1 MATPKEHIELIRK
14 TKFSIGG
21 KPNPLSEDLHQAV
34 RNLSAELY
42 TKDVHFLMEL
52 IQNAEDNEYFEGLDP
67 SLEFVITS
75 RDITATGAPATLLMF
90 NNEKGFSSK
99 NIDSICSVGRSTKK
113 GNRRRGY
120 IGEKGIGFKS
130 VFLISAQPYIFS
142 NGYQIRFNEAP
153 CPHCGLGYIVPEWIE
168 ENPTLDDIIKVYG
181 SGSVLPTTVIV
192 LPLKPDKVKPVKQ
205 QLSSVE
211 PEVLLFLSKIKRL
224 SIREDNEDPRLN
236 TVSGIAIT
244 SETNFVTRK
253 NIDAESYTLLLSAE
267 ESSDKVGNEC
277 SYHIWKQKFPV
288 RQENK
293 VERRMDVEELVIT
306 LAFPTEERLQRGMK
320 LPGVYAFLPTEMVTN
335 FPFIIQADF
344 VLSSSRET
352 ILLDNKWNQGI
363 LDCVPSAFV
372 NAFISL
378 VKMTDEAPVSSLC
391 RMFNFLPVN
400 SSTYKNFNGV
410 RETIRSKLVDEDI
423 LPSDESCTGQKF
435 FHKPGEV
442 GRIMPAFWDIVEKA
456 RKEGLDLYNLSS
468 HGIYILHSS
477 FDMIE
482 YDNILDFLGVGY
494 VNNVWYAK
502 CIKSSNLVLGVS
514 EGVYLDLL
522 LFLAENWNNIF
533 HCTSIMNVPI
543 LKYVDHSGC
552 VSLCSIKES
561 TQHSLGT
568 ICQSWQFHHIS
579 WLIDWNR
586 EFSGVANRFFLP
598 ESTQNAIYSCLKKE
612 TILQWLQNQAQV
624 SPLSVNNY
632 AAAVIDLIG
641 GKPKLAITYA
651 HFLYHSFLKEF
662 VTSSQVDNLCTKLP
676 LVDNYGNVNANTE
689 RKILVPSNGSKW
701 NSLVGSNPLK
711 ADGHIELGEE
721 YLHPRTFAGQF
732 TPEEKLLEFLGSHVA
747 VLDIPSL
754 CPPNAAIPAVTSPL
768 TKENTF
774 LLLEWIQ
781 YMKNRGTPIPERFLT
796 SIKNGNWLRVTIN
809 GFSGYKPP
817 AQSFFHSFSWGDVL
831 QNGSVFVDIPL
842 IDQSFYG
849 EKISNYKAELKT
861 IGVMFKYGEAC
872 QFIGHHLMRLASSS
886 TLSKDRV
893 LSILGFIKYLR
904 TKYPQPDEFIRSIKE
919 GRWLKTSHGYRS
931 PVGAVLFDDE
941 WKTAIQLSDVP
952 LIDQE
957 FYGDEILGF
966 KVELG
971 LLGVVVG
978 FSRCH
983 QLVIENLKQ
992 SSHLTSLK
1000 ADAFI
1005 LSLECMKHAK
1015 SPGRLVSTLRD
1026 AKCLKTNHGYILPSA
1041 CFLFNQEWGCLLEVF
1056 SCFPIIDHSYYGS
1069 NISCYENELKRL
1081 GVVVDFDVAVK
1092 SVIICFRQRA
1102 SSSSV
1107 TKDNVFSLLSCYRQL
1122 KGTSY
1127 KFPSDLNKCVHEVK
1141 WLRTRLGDFR
1151 SPKGCILF
1159 GPEWESIAS
1168 ISLLPFIDDS
1178 DNYYGKDIHEYRDE
1192 LKSIGVVV
1200 EFKSGVK
1207 FVPSCLCFPRSAGLI
1222 TPRSA
1227 LSLLKCLRILLED
1240 KNYSLPEEFLSKV
1253 SIKWLKTYVG
1263 YMSPG
1268 NCLLFDESSDLKPTD
1283 GPFIDEGFYG
1293 SEIRMYT
1300 KELSSIGVTVDAKKG
1315 STLLASHLDM
1325 HSDFASI
1332 IRIYNF
1338 LEKVKWLPDNEAKQ
1352 LIWIPDENGN
1362 GRWVEPDECVL
1373 HDKYGLF
1380 GLQLNVLE
1388 KHYKNKVPLQFFSG
1402 AFGVKSN
1409 PSLDDYCRLWI
1420 GWETSGHRLSN
1431 VECCAFWWFVM
1442 RHKNSKTVQM
1452 LSESLGKVP
1461 VDSGLDTIML
1471 LDKNDVFI
1479 ADDLH
1484 LKDLFVRS
1492 FSRPLFVWY
1501 PQPSLPFLPQTMLFE
1516 LYTKIGVRE
1525 ISKSVQKKELSLT
1538 NGLEL
1543 KQINLGDAMI
1553 GKGLL
1558 RLILGFLACSSMKL
1572 EADRRHEAVQPL
1584 LNLTVLETSEPIEVG
1599 YTLLLSSGE
1608 THEVRASR
1616 MVRWDKASSKVFIQ
1630 KMDESA
1636 GEKDRLE
1643 YATYF
1648 SETIAEGLLWEKE
1661 DQISSLSELIK
1672 LAFIL
1677 KFDEDAVGFL
1687 MKSKNLQVF
1696 VEDEEF
1702 LSAAFPNE

>member
-1 MATPKEHIELIRK
+1 MATSKEHIELIRK

-21 KPNPLSEDLHQAV
+21 EPNPLTEDLHQAV

-42 TKDVHFLMEL
+42 AKDVHFLMEL
-52 IQNAEDNEYFEGLDP
+52 IQNAEDNEYFEGVDP

-75 RDITATGAPATLLMF
+75 QDITATGAPATLLIF
-90 NNEKGFSSK
+90 NNEKGFSSR

-153 CPHCGLGYIVPEWIE
+153 CSHCGLGYIVPEWID

-181 SGSVLPTTVIV
+181 LSSVLPTTVIV

-205 QLSSVE
+205 QLSSIE
-211 PEVLLFLSKIKRL
+211 PEVLLFLSKIKHL
-224 SIREDNEDPRLN
+224 SVREDNEDPRLN

-253 NIDAESYTLLLSAE
+253 NIDAESYTLILSAE
-267 ESSDKVGNEC
+267 ENSDKLGNEC

-288 RQENK
+288 RPENK

-306 LAFPTEERLQRGMK
+306 LAFPNQERLQRGMK

-335 FPFIIQADF
+335 FPFIIQGDF

-363 LDCVPSAFV
+363 LDYVPSAFV

-378 VKMTDEAPVSSLC
+378 VKMTDEAPVSSLR

-400 SSTYKNFNGV
+400 SSVYKNFNAL
-410 RETIRSKLVDEDI
+410 REAIRSTLVDEDI

-435 FHKPGEV
+435 FHKPSEV

-477 FDMIE
+477 FDMNE
-482 YDNILDFLGVGY
+482 YDNILNFLGVEPVDNG
-494 VNNVWYAK
+494 WYAK

-522 LFLAENWNNIF
+522 LFLAENWNNIL
-533 HCTSIMNVPI
+533 HGTKIMKVPI

-552 VSLCSIKES
+552 VSLCSITES
-561 TQHSLGT
+561 TQRSPGT
-568 ICQSWQFHHIS
+568 ICRSGQFRHIS

-586 EFSGVANRFFLP
+586 EFNGVANRFFLP
-598 ESTQNAIYSCLKKE
+598 KSTQNAIYSSLKKE
-612 TILQWLQNQAQV
+612 TILHWLQNQAQV
-624 SPLSVNNY
+624 FALSVNNY
-632 AAAVIDLIG
+632 ATAVVDLIG
-641 GKPKLAITYA
+641 GNPKLAITYS

-662 VTSSQVDNLCTKLP
+662 VTRAEVDHLCCKLP
-676 LVDNYGNVNANTE
+676 LVDNYGNVCASTN
-689 RKILVPSNGSKW
+689 RKILVPANRSKW

-711 ADGHIELGEE
+711 AEGYIELGEE
-721 YLHPRTFAGQF
+721 YLHPRTFAAGQF
-732 TPEEKLLEFLGSHVA
+732 THGEKLLEFLGSHVA

-754 CPPNAAIPAVTSPL
+754 PPPNAAIPAVSSPL

-774 LLLEWIQ
+774 LLLDWIQ
-781 YMKNRGTPIPERFLT
+781 SMKKTKTPIPERFLT
-796 SIKNGNWLRVTIN
+796 SIKDGNWLRVTIN
-809 GFSGYKPP
+809 GFSGYKSPV
-817 AQSFFHSFSWGDVL
+817 QSFFYSFSFGNVL

-849 EKISNYKAELKT
+849 ERISNYREELKT
-861 IGVMFKYGEAC
+861 IGVMFEYGEAC
-872 QFIGHHLMRLASSS
+872 QFIGDHFMRLASSS
-886 TLSKDRV
+886 TLNKDRV
-893 LSILGFIKYLR
+893 LSILGLIKYLR
-904 TKYPQPDEFIRSIKE
+904 IKCLPPDEFICSIKE
-919 GRWLKTSHGYRS
+919 GSWLKTSHGYRS

-952 LIDQE
+952 LIDQA

-966 KVELG
+966 KDELR
-971 LLGVVVG
+971 LLGVIVG
-978 FSRCH
+978 FGRCH

-992 SSHLTSLK
+992 SSHLNSLK

-1005 LSLECMKHAK
+1005 LSLDCMRCAK
-1015 SPGRLVSTLRD
+1015 SSSRLVSTLRD
-1026 AKCLKTNHGYILPSA
+1026 AKCLKTNHGYKPPSE
-1041 CFLFNQEWGCLLEVF
+1041 CFLFDQEQL
-1056 SCFPIIDHSYYGS
+1056 
-1069 NISCYENELKRL
+1069 
-1081 GVVVDFDVAVK
+1081 
-1092 SVIICFRQRA
+1092 A

-1107 TKDNVFSLLSCYRQL
+1107 TKENAFSLLSCYRQL

-1127 KFPSDLNKCVHEVK
+1127 KFPPDLQKCIREVK
-1141 WLRTRLGDFR
+1141 CLRTRLGDFR
-1151 SPKGCILF
+1151 SPKECIIF
-1159 GPEWESIAS
+1159 GPEWETISS
-1168 ISLLPFIDDS
+1168 ISILPFIDDS
-1178 DNYYGKDIHEYRDE
+1178 DNYYGKDIHEYKKE
-1192 LKSIGVVV
+1192 LKSIGVA
-1200 EFKSGVK
+1200 VK
-1207 FVPSCLCFPRSAGLI
+1207 FVKGVSFLPSCLCFPRSTDSI
-1222 TPRSA
+1222 TPRIV
-1227 LSLLKCLRILLED
+1227 LSLLQCLRILLED
-1240 KNYSLPEEFLSKV
+1240 KNYNLPEEFFSKV
-1253 SIKWLKTYVG
+1253 SKNWLKTYVG

-1268 NCLLFDESSDLKPTD
+1268 DCLFFNEESDLKPTD

-1293 SEIRMYT
+1293 SEIRTYR
-1300 KELSSIGVTVDAKKG
+1300 KELSSIGVTIDAEKG
-1315 STLLASHLDM
+1315 STLLARHLHM
-1325 HSDFASI
+1325 HSEFATI
-1332 IRIYNF
+1332 IRIYEF
-1338 LEKVKWLPDNEAKQ
+1338 LEKVKWSPDKEAKR
-1352 LIWIPDENGN
+1352 LIWIPKGN
-1362 GRWVEPDECVL
+1362 RTGRWVEPDECVL
-1373 HDKYGLF
+1373 HDKDGLF
-1380 GLQLNVLE
+1380 GLQFNVLE
-1388 KHYKNKVPLQFFSG
+1388 KRYKNKVLLKFFSG

-1409 PSLDDYCRLWI
+1409 PSLDDYCKLWK
-1420 GWETSGHRLSN
+1420 GWETSGHRLSHD
-1431 VECCAFWWFVM
+1431 ECCAFWRFVV
-1442 RHKNSKTVQM
+1442 RHKGLKKEQM
-1452 LSESLGKVP
+1452 LSECLEKVP
-1461 VDSGLDTIML
+1461 VYSGLDGIML
-1471 LDKNDVFI
+1471 FDKNDVFI

-1484 LKDLFVRS
+1484 LKELFVQS
-1492 FSRPLFVWY
+1492 SSCPLFVWY
-1501 PQPSLPFLPQTMLFE
+1501 PQPSSPLLPRTMLFE
-1516 LYTKIGVRE
+1516 LYTKIGVRV

-1543 KQINLGDAMI
+1543 KKINPGDAMI

-1558 RLILGFLACSSMKL
+1558 RLILGFLACSSMIL
-1572 EADRRHEAVQPL
+1572 EADRRLEAVQPL
-1584 LNLTVLETSEPIEVG
+1584 LNLTVSETSEPVEVG
-1599 YTLLLSSGE
+1599 FTLLLSSGQP
-1608 THEVRASR
+1608 HEVRASR

-1702 LSAAFPNE
+1702 LSAAFPNK

>member
-21 KPNPLSEDLHQAV
+21 DPNPLTEDLHQAV

-42 TKDVHFLMEL
+42 AKDVHFLMEL
-52 IQNAEDNEYFEGLDP
+52 IQNAEDNEYFEGVDP

-75 RDITATGAPATLLMF
+75 QDITATGAPATLLIF
-90 NNEKGFSSK
+90 NNEKGFYSR

-153 CPHCGLGYIVPEWIE
+153 CPHCGLGYIVPEWID
-168 ENPTLDDIIKVYG
+168 ENPTLDDIMKVYG
-181 SGSVLPTTVIV
+181 SCSVLPTTVIV
-192 LPLKPDKVKPVKQ
+192 LPLTPDKVKPVKQ
-205 QLSSVE
+205 QLSSIE

-224 SIREDNEDPRLN
+224 SVREDNEDTRLN

-253 NIDAESYTLLLSAE
+253 NIDAESYTLILSAE
-267 ESSDKVGNEC
+267 ENSDKLGNEC

-288 RQENK
+288 RPENK

-306 LAFPTEERLQRGMK
+306 LAFPNQERLQRGMK

-335 FPFIIQADF
+335 FPFIIQGDF

-363 LDCVPSAFV
+363 LDYVPSAFV

-378 VKMTDEAPVSSLC
+378 VKMTDEAPVSSLR

-400 SSTYKNFNGV
+400 SSVYKNFNAV
-410 RETIRSKLVDEDI
+410 REAIRSTLVDEDI
-423 LPSDESCTGQKF
+423 LPSDESCMGQKF
-435 FHKPGEV
+435 FHKPSEV
-442 GRIMPAFWDIVEKA
+442 GRIMPAFWGIVEKA

-482 YDNILDFLGVGY
+482 YDNILNFLGVESVDNG
-494 VNNVWYAK
+494 WYAK
-502 CIKSSNLVLGVS
+502 CIKSYNLVLGVS

-533 HCTSIMNVPI
+533 HGTKIMNVPI

-552 VSLCSIKES
+552 VSLCSITES
-561 TQHSLGT
+561 TRRSPGT
-568 ICQSWQFHHIS
+568 ICRSGQFHHIS

-586 EFSGVANRFFLP
+586 EFNGVANLFFLP
-598 ESTQNAIYSCLKKE
+598 KSTQNAICSSLKKE
-612 TILQWLQNQAQV
+612 TILHWLQNQAQV
-624 SPLSVNNY
+624 FALSVNNY
-632 AAAVIDLIG
+632 ATAVIDLIG
-641 GKPKLAITYA
+641 GKPKLAITYC

-662 VTSSQVDNLCTKLP
+662 VTRAEVDHLCCKLP
-676 LVDNYGNVNANTE
+676 VVDNYGNVHASTK
-689 RKILVPSNGSKW
+689 RKILVPANRSKW

-711 ADGHIELGEE
+711 AEGYIELGEE
-721 YLHPRTFAGQF
+721 YLHPRTFAAGQF
-732 TPEEKLLEFLGSHVA
+732 THGEKFLKFLGSHVA

-754 CPPNAAIPAVTSPL
+754 PSPNAAIPALSSPL

-774 LLLEWIQ
+774 LLLDWIQ
-781 YMKNRGTPIPERFLT
+781 SMKKRKTPIPERFLT
-796 SIKNGNWLRVTIN
+796 SIKDGNWLRVTIN
-809 GFSGYKPP
+809 GFSGYKSPV
-817 AQSFFHSFSWGDVL
+817 QSFFYSFSFGDVL

-849 EKISNYKAELKT
+849 ERISNYRQELKT
-861 IGVMFKYGEAC
+861 IGVMFEYGEAC
-872 QFIGHHLMRLASSS
+872 QFIGDHFMRLASASM
-886 TLSKDRV
+886 LSKDRV
-893 LSILGFIKYLR
+893 LSILALIKYLR
-904 TKYPQPDEFIRSIKE
+904 TKCLPPDEFICSIKE
-919 GRWLKTSHGYRS
+919 GSWLKTSHGYRS

-952 LIDQE
+952 LIDQA

-966 KVELG
+966 KDELG
-971 LLGVVVG
+971 LLGVIVG

-992 SSHLTSLK
+992 SSHLNSLK

-1005 LSLECMKHAK
+1005 LSLDCMRCAK
-1015 SPGRLVSTLRD
+1015 LSGRLVSTLRD
-1026 AKCLKTNHGYILPSA
+1026 AKCLKTNHGYKPPSE
-1041 CFLFNQEWGCLLEVF
+1041 CFLFDQEWGCLLQVF
-1056 SCFPIIDHSYYGS
+1056 GGFPIIDHSYYGS
-1069 NISCYENELKRL
+1069 NISGYGNELKRL
-1081 GVVVDFDVAVK
+1081 GVVVDFAVAVN
-1092 SVIICFRQRA
+1092 SVIICLRQLA

-1107 TKDNVFSLLSCYRQL
+1107 TKENAFSLLSCYRQL

-1127 KFPSDLNKCVHEVK
+1127 EFPSDLKKCIREVK

-1151 SPKGCILF
+1151 SPRECILF
-1159 GPEWESIAS
+1159 GPEWETISS
-1168 ISLLPFIDDS
+1168 ISILPFIDDS

-1192 LKSIGVVV
+1192 LKSIGVA
-1200 EFKSGVK
+1200 VK
-1207 FVPSCLCFPRSAGLI
+1207 FVRGVRFLPSCLCFPRSTDSI
-1222 TPRSA
+1222 TPRIA
-1227 LSLLKCLRILLED
+1227 LSLLQCLRILLED
-1240 KNYSLPEEFLSKV
+1240 KYTFSNEFLSKV
-1253 SIKWLKTYVG
+1253 SKNWLKTYVG

-1268 NCLLFDESSDLKPTD
+1268 DCLLFDEESGLKPTD

-1293 SEIRMYT
+1293 SEIRTYE
-1300 KELSSIGVTVDAKKG
+1300 KELSSIGVTIDAEKG
-1315 STLLASHLDM
+1315 STLLARHLHM
-1325 HSDFASI
+1325 HSDFATI
-1332 IRIYNF
+1332 IRIYEF
-1338 LEKVKWLPDNEAKQ
+1338 LAKVKWSPDKEAKR
-1352 LIWIPDENGN
+1352 LIWIPKGKRN

-1373 HDKYGLF
+1373 HDKDGLF
-1380 GLQLNVLE
+1380 GLQFNVLE
-1388 KHYKNKVPLQFFSG
+1388 KNYKNKVALQFFSG
-1402 AFGVKSN
+1402 AFGVKSY
-1409 PSLDDYCRLWI
+1409 PSLDDYCKLWK
-1420 GWETSGHRLSN
+1420 GWETPGHRLSHD
-1431 VECCAFWWFVM
+1431 ECCAFWRFVV
-1442 RHKNSKTVQM
+1442 RHKGSKKEQM

-1461 VDSGLDTIML
+1461 VYSGLDGIML
-1471 LDKNDVFI
+1471 FDKNDVFI

-1484 LKDLFVRS
+1484 LKELFVQS
-1492 FSRPLFVWY
+1492 SSRPLFVWY
-1501 PQPSLPFLPQTMLFE
+1501 PQPSSPLLPRTMLFE
-1516 LYTKIGVRE
+1516 LYTKIGVRV
-1525 ISKSVQKKELSLT
+1525 ISKSVQKKELSLK

-1584 LNLTVLETSEPIEVG
+1584 LNLTVFETSEPVEVG
-1599 YTLLLSSGE
+1599 FTLLLSSGQ

-1616 MVRWDKASSKVFIQ
+1616 MVRWDKTSSKVFIQ

-1636 GEKDRLE
+1636 GQKDRLE